1 MPALYAQ
8 CEAGI
13 PLTEEQIRAAI
24 SLYRRCGVQIVNLY
38 YGLCTQE
45 RIALLRENGIL
56 TSVWTVNDASCA
68 RQFLDAGVYNITT
81 RQPVMVLRTAKG
93 NRRMNQTSSRRILLL
108 APHQDD
114 ECLQTAGIIYQ
125 AAHSG
130 AHVACASLQTVN
142 TLPRQMPQSE
152 LRKAEVYW
160 PL

>member
-1 MPALYAQ
+1 MFSLIRGSGVKVNCDLKHPGIEHAVLTLAQACGVDEQLIFSGSVSLEAIQDPAIRCRTFWNIESAMPTLYAQ

-56 TSVWTVNDASCA
+56 ASVWTVNDVSCA

-81 RQPVMVLRTAKG
+81 RQPVMVCG
-93 NRRMNQTSSRRILLL
+93 
-108 APHQDD
+108 
-114 ECLQTAGIIYQ
+114 
-125 AAHSG
+125 
-130 AHVACASLQTVN
+130 
-142 TLPRQMPQSE
+142 
-152 LRKAEVYW
+152 LRKETGV
-160 PL
+160 

>member
-81 RQPVMVLRTAKG
+81 RQPVMVCG
-93 NRRMNQTSSRRILLL
+93 
-108 APHQDD
+108 
-114 ECLQTAGIIYQ
+114 
-125 AAHSG
+125 
-130 AHVACASLQTVN
+130 
-142 TLPRQMPQSE
+142 
-152 LRKAEVYW
+152 LRKETGV
-160 PL
+160 